1 MGTILF
7 RFIGKL
13 TNWGTL
19 CTKPKNSYVF
29 TVLIYILLLKGLKN
43 LKIDDYMYNYG
54 SKYSDLF
61 VEVKKKEQKL
71 GLQLGPQ
78 FNYKKDH
85 DLFISLHSQSKFKII
100 LHFNVS
106 ENHCK
111 IDQSSII
118 YPARLLNDSEYGYE
132 FNLKGIKSLYI
143 ICYFLKFSF
152 TVGQISDKNAGPIFL
167 R

>member
-1 MGTILF
+1 
-7 RFIGKL
+7 
-13 TNWGTL
+13 
-19 CTKPKNSYVF
+19 
-29 TVLIYILLLKGLKN
+29 
-43 LKIDDYMYNYG
+43 MYNYG

-132 FNLKGIKSLYI
+132 FNLTGIKSL
-143 ICYFLKFSF
+143 
-152 TVGQISDKNAGPIFL
+152 
-167 R
+167 